1 MICFLTGSTGFLG
14 KNISNFLTKENINV
28 RLPGRGQLTSELVRF
43 QEIDMFIH
51 VAGKAHS
58 TSTTKEEK
66 QIHLV
71 RYELVKNF
79 LETVLTES
87 NEVDEDL
94 GMKTNEVSIP
104 FKIAFN
110 SLLVKKII
118 NKL

>member
-1 MICFLTGSTGFLG
+1 MFKIFNETYYVDIDKIDEYVQFTEE
-14 KNISNFLTKENINV
+14 TVEETDTENEEV
-28 RLPGRGQLTSELVRF
+28 
-43 QEIDMFIH
+43 
-51 VAGKAHS
+51 
-58 TSTTKEEK
+58 TKEEK

>member
-1 MICFLTGSTGFLG
+1 MFKIFNETYYVDIDKIDEYVQFTEE
-14 KNISNFLTKENINV
+14 TVEETDTEN
-28 RLPGRGQLTSELVRF
+28 E
-43 QEIDMFIH
+43 E
-51 VAGKAHS
+51 VA
-58 TSTTKEEK
+58 KEEK

-87 NEVDEDL
+87 IEVDEDL

>member
-1 MICFLTGSTGFLG
+1 MFKIFNETYYVDIDKIDEYVQFTEE
-14 KNISNFLTKENINV
+14 TVEETDTEN
-28 RLPGRGQLTSELVRF
+28 E
-43 QEIDMFIH
+43 E
-51 VAGKAHS
+51 VA
-58 TSTTKEEK
+58 KEEK

>member
-1 MICFLTGSTGFLG
+1 MFKIFNETYYVDIDKIDEYVQFMEEVPVEEPSED
-14 KNISNFLTKENINV
+14 SEN
-28 RLPGRGQLTSELVRF
+28 
-43 QEIDMFIH
+43 
-51 VAGKAHS
+51 
-58 TSTTKEEK
+58 TTKEEK